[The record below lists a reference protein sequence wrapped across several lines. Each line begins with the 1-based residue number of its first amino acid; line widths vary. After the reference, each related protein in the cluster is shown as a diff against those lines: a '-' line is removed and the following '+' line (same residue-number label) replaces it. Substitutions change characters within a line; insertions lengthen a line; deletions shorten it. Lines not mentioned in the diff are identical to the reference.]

1 MYEPGTHA
9 HVYTQTNVA
18 STIYEHIHEYACY
31 FQYHKFNGVYTSKY
45 GRIGKHLH
53 VDVRM
58 HRC

>member
-9 HVYTQTNVA
+9 HVYTQPNVA

-31 FQYHKFNGVYTSKY
+31 FQYYKWCLYIKY